1 MTKYIILFLSATV
14 ISSFNFLFSQ
24 ENQPIQMADGMRS
37 NGKIFVVV
45 AVIVTLFIGIVLYL
59 VNLDKKISR
68 LERETNNS

>member
-59 VNLDKKISR
+59 INLDKKISR